1 MLYNIFSSFSSFY
14 FEVRPVDA
22 MDLETGSHVVIS
34 QEGGCVFFLTRGGCR
49 IKELVSVIF
58 RVYLSSSRFL

>member
-1 MLYNIFSSFSSFY
+1 MLYNIFSRFSSFY

-34 QEGGCVFFLTRGGCR
+34 QEGGCVFF
-49 IKELVSVIF
+49 
-58 RVYLSSSRFL
+58 